1 MSECGILYDRDIEW
15 LAYELDAILPFDRK
29 YLQPAS
35 YDLHLS
41 NSVIINETIGRN
53 PFIQPYDG
61 TGNHGIRPKE
71 VTFDHV
77 WSLEPHRMCLASTI
91 EHITVPADLCARF
104 EGKST
109 LGRYGLM
116 THVTAGFIDPGFSGT
131 ITVELVNVTD
141 YPIHLTKG
149 MPIGQLCFQ
158 TLTGV
163 PRRQYGEGGHYQGQD
178 GPTVPY
184 ETFKA

>member
-1 MSECGILYDRDIEW
+1 
-15 LAYELDAILPFDRK
+15 
-29 YLQPAS
+29 
-35 YDLHLS
+35 
-41 NSVIINETIGRN
+41 
-53 PFIQPYDG
+53 
-61 TGNHGIRPKE
+61 
-71 VTFDHV
+71 
-77 WSLEPHRMCLASTI
+77 
-91 EHITVPADLCARF
+91 
-104 EGKST
+104 
-109 LGRYGLM
+109 M

>member
-15 LAYELDAILPFDRK
+15 LAYELDAILPYDRK

-41 NSVIINETIGRN
+41 NSVVINETIGRN

-77 WSLEPHRMCLASTI
+77 WSLEPRSMCLASTI
-91 EHITVPADLCARF
+91 EHITVPKDLCARF

-116 THVTAGFIDPGFSGT
+116 TNVTAGFIDPGFSGT
-131 ITVELVNVTD
+131 ITVELVNVTN